1 MEKATGKKPFPP
13 KIITQFDCLGFENV
27 KNNDEAQQNTS
38 TEVHSRLSVNK
49 YSPIFARKT
58 RLFPPNFTTKLLSP
72 TSAHAT
78 LSPVSSTNYSP
89 ATFSWG
95 SRVASSIWSQSSV
108 SSPADF
114 ELPQLPLEPKAHWF
128 HPAQT
133 GAVLSGAGAQFAGNE
148 EEEEEEEQGR
158 VGLELCNEFEVGDEE
173 RFSVIKIVGTSRV
186 IMEDIPEEDPSEHSI
201 NELEENYHT
210 ELVTR
215 IPPSAPTELPEAV
228 SSATE
233 SLEEFALKGMYTFV
247 VV

>member
-1 MEKATGKKPFPP
+1 
-13 KIITQFDCLGFENV
+13 
-27 KNNDEAQQNTS
+27 
-38 TEVHSRLSVNK
+38 
-49 YSPIFARKT
+49 
-58 RLFPPNFTTKLLSP
+58 
-72 TSAHAT
+72 
-78 LSPVSSTNYSP
+78 
-89 ATFSWG
+89 
-95 SRVASSIWSQSSV
+95 
-108 SSPADF
+108 
-114 ELPQLPLEPKAHWF
+114 
-128 HPAQT
+128 
-133 GAVLSGAGAQFAGNE
+133 VLSGAGAQFAGNE
-148 EEEEEEEQGR
+148 EEEEEEEEGR

-201 NELEENYHT
+201 SELEENYHT